1 VNWTDEAFVLSARPH
16 GETSLLLHLLTREH
30 GRHAGLARGARSSK
44 ARAALEPGAHV
55 EATWQA
61 RLADHLGTVRC
72 ELVRSHAAPLIDD
85 RLRLAALASSVAL
98 IDAALPEREPVPEIF
113 DDTARL
119 FAALE
124 GESGWQTA
132 YVRWELR
139 LLGDLGF
146 GLDLSRCAVTGTT
159 ENLTHVS
166 PRTGRAV
173 SAAAAAPYKGRLL
186 ALPAFLSGEAP
197 ALPADVAAGLAL
209 AGHFLD
215 RHVFPER
222 KAPAARSRLVTLL
235 SREATTSSGTSL

>member
-1 VNWTDEAFVLSARPH
+1 MNWTDDAFVLSARPH

-30 GRHAGLARGARSSK
+30 GRHAGLARGARSPK
-44 ARAALEPGAHV
+44 ARAALEPGARV

-85 RLRLAALASSVAL
+85 PPRLAALASAVAL
-98 IDAALPEREPVPEIF
+98 IDAVLPEREPVPAIF
-113 DDTARL
+113 EDTERL

-124 GESGWQTA
+124 AGSGWQVA

-139 LLGDLGF
+139 LLADLGF

-166 PRTGRAV
+166 PNTGRAV

-186 ALPAFLSGEAP
+186 ALPAFLRGEAP
-197 ALPADVAAGLAL
+197 ALPGDVAAGLAL

-215 RHVFPER
+215 RHVFSER

-235 SREATTSSGTSL
+235 SREATTSSGASI

>member
-1 VNWTDEAFVLSARPH
+1 MNWTDDAFVLSARPH
-16 GETSLLLHLLTREH
+16 GESSLLLHLLTREH
-30 GRHAGLARGARSSK
+30 GRHAGLARGARSAK
-44 ARAALEPGAHV
+44 ARAALEPGARI

-85 RLRLAALASSVAL
+85 PLRLAALASAVAL

-124 GESGWQTA
+124 AGAGWPAA

-139 LLGDLGF
+139 LLADLGF
-146 GLDLSRCAVTGTT
+146 GLDLSRCAATGTT

-166 PRTGRAV
+166 PKTGRAV
-173 SAAAAAPYKGRLL
+173 SGAAAAPYKGRLL
-186 ALPAFLSGEAP
+186 PLPAFLRGDAP
-197 ALPADVAAGLAL
+197 ASPGDVAAGLAL

-215 RHVFPER
+215 RHVFSER

-235 SREATTSSGTSL
+235 SREATTSSGASL